1 MIAYATETFR
11 MLPTADNTQ
20 NASGS
25 WLKDLKH
32 LIASLQLTS
41 QEVTSLLSIVA
52 AAISTGRPMPPYLKA
67 PQPINFRQL
76 LDSMDDDILSTRH
89 VLEPGYAAF
98 AVMQVS
104 STMLRDDLEG
114 LLEETKNLV
123 GEAKF
128 NIDVTGVKD
137 LESGDADPIMMGG
150 KGD

>member
-1 MIAYATETFR
+1 MIASVTEMFR
-11 MLPTADNTQ
+11 MFPTAENTQ
-20 NASGS
+20 NAVGS

-41 QEVTSLLSIVA
+41 QEVTSLLSMVA
-52 AAISTGRPMPPYLKA
+52 AAISTGKPMPPYLKA
-67 PQPINFRQL
+67 PQRINLRRL
-76 LDSMDDDILSTRH
+76 LESMDDDILSTRH

-128 NIDVTGVKD
+128 NTDVAGMRE
-137 LESGDADPIMMGG
+137 LESGDADPVMMGG

>member
-1 MIAYATETFR
+1 MIAYVAETFR
-11 MLPTADNTQ
+11 MLPNAKNTQ
-20 NASGS
+20 NAPKS
-25 WLKDLKH
+25 WLTDFRG
-32 LIASLQLTS
+32 LIVSLQLTS

-52 AAISTGRPMPPYLKA
+52 AAISTGKPIPPYLKA
-67 PQPINFRQL
+67 PRSIQLGQL
-76 LDSMDDDILSTRH
+76 LDSMDNDILSTRH
-89 VLEPGYAAF
+89 VLEPGYSAF

-128 NIDVTGVKD
+128 NIDGTVVED
-137 LESGDADPIMMGG
+137 LESDMYPVMMGE